1 MLFFH
6 LNTGSEEVTITC
18 RGDGRTGSSR
28 SKDPREVSILYAN
41 QEPKI
46 ITHVATQTFTL
57 LLLLLL
63 LLRGPSG
70 LLIIYTSENLRD
82 KRVC

>member
-63 LLRGPSG
+63 LQGPSG